1 MELWKDAWR
10 SIFRR
15 PSRSGL
21 TILSIAIGIFAVM
34 LIGTIGEM
42 GKEAIA
48 GELASLG
55 MQGIAIRT
63 GDDSGASLTRTE
75 LELVRESGTVA
86 EATPL
91 LFEYNDITAAGS
103 TEKAVIWGVD
113 ANVASVVSMELSY
126 GRGIERSDIAGAAEV
141 CVVEEGLAT
150 QLFGR
155 ENAVGR
161 RLEVSIGG
169 VTHTLEIVGV
179 ASVGGNIFQS
189 MMGSTVPLFVYM
201 PYTTHQLYNGRQ
213 GFDRIA
219 VQLVSGSDS
228 AEAGDALAG
237 ELDSWFGLS
246 GSVAVDNLSQYADTF
261 ENLLGMVTVILSAI
275 AGISLVVAGL
285 SVMTAMLSSVGER
298 TREIGIKKS
307 MGAPSGTIVAEFL
320 LEAAFLSAAGSAAG
334 IFAGVAVGWTGCLL
348 IGVPY
353 SLQPGL
359 IGVCL
364 LSALVTG
371 AIFGAYPAKKA
382 SLLRPVE
389 ALR

>member
-1 MELWKDAWR
+1 MDLWKDAWR

-34 LIGTIGEM
+34 MIGTIGEM

-48 GELASLG
+48 GELESLG
-55 MQGIAIRT
+55 MQGIAIRA
-63 GDDSGASLTRTE
+63 GDGSGVSLTRAE
-75 LELVRESGTVA
+75 LELVRDSPDVA

-91 LFEYNDITAAGS
+91 SFEYDGISAQGNA
-103 TEKAVIWGVD
+103 EKAVLWGIDSD
-113 ANVASVVSMELSY
+113 ASAVFSMELRY
-126 GRGIERSDIAGAAEV
+126 GRGIEPGDVAAAAEV
-141 CVVEEGLAT
+141 CVVEEGLAR
-150 QLFGR
+150 QIFGR

-161 RLEVSIGG
+161 QLEVSIGG
-169 VTHTLEIVGV
+169 FPHTLEVIGV
-179 ASVGGNIFQS
+179 ASVGGSLFQS
-189 MMGSTVPLFVYM
+189 MMGSTVPLFVYL
-201 PYTTHQLYNGRQ
+201 PYTTHQLYSGRQ

-219 VQLVSGSDS
+219 VRLRGGSGAAGAGAALS
-228 AEAGDALAG
+228 AE
-237 ELDSWFGLS
+237 LDGWYGQN
-246 GSVAVDNLSQYADTF
+246 GAVTVDNLSQYAGTL
-261 ENLLGMVTVILSAI
+261 ENLLDMVTAILSVI

-320 LEAAFLSAAGSAAG
+320 LEASFLSIVGSAAG
-334 IFAGVAVGWTGCLL
+334 ITAGIAVCWAGSLL
-348 IGVPY
+348 LGAEY
-353 SLQPGL
+353 RLQPEL
-359 IGVCL
+359 IAVCL
-364 LSALVTG
+364 LSALAIG
-371 AIFGAYPAKKA
+371 AVFGAYPAHKA